1 MADNGSK
8 ATWCLLAGRAGV
20 SAMGWAAGAG
30 SGGSDQMVL
39 VLSLQMEDGHS
50 LFDYSVGLNDIVQLL
65 VRQSP
70 AVLPAGSK
78 EKDSE
83 LSDTDSGCGSGPSE
97 SDKSSH
103 NGEGALELEGQPST
117 AAQPHW
123 TDPCF
128 GLYKVGPRSP
138 RVPGP
143 TPCQGNCSLRWG
155 IAENLSYPNCVGSSF
170 LPLKP
175 SNKKDK
181 NTNQPTNQF
190 NVICCRSKC
199 LFFFILS
206 FELKLQYVN

>member
-1 MADNGSK
+1 M
-8 ATWCLLAGRAGV
+8 
-20 SAMGWAAGAG
+20 
-30 SGGSDQMVL
+30 

-117 AAQPHW
+117 AAQPDW
-123 TDPCF
+123 TDPGF
-128 GLYKVGPRSP
+128 GLYKVGPHKR
-138 RVPGP
+138 RALRTV
-143 TPCQGNCSLRWG
+143 PCQGNCSSVVG
-155 IAENLSYPNCVGSSF
+155 NC
-170 LPLKP
+170 
-175 SNKKDK
+175 
-181 NTNQPTNQF
+181 
-190 NVICCRSKC
+190 
-199 LFFFILS
+199 
-206 FELKLQYVN
+206 